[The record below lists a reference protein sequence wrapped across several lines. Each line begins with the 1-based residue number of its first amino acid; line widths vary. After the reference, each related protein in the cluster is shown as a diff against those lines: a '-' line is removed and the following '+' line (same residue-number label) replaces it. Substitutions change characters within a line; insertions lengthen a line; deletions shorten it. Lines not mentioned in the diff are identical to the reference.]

1 MPLDLLAEISAW
13 SWRAPDRVAHRSG
26 DRNLSYQELLDRSD
40 ALAEYLQRNVPAS
53 EAPIALVGHKEP
65 ELLIGFL
72 GCAKAG
78 RAYIPLDTILPAAR
92 LERMVATAQAALV
105 LTPQDVV
112 LHSRGSGR
120 PAAIPERRDALHYI
134 MFTSGSTGDPKG
146 VPITRGN
153 LEQFLAWML
162 GEHLFR
168 PAAEVFLNQA
178 LFSFDLSHMDTYLS
192 LVTGGTLVS
201 LSREDIA
208 DQRRLFLVLAGS
220 GVTVWVSD
228 RKSVV

>member
-153 LEQFLAWML
+153 LEQFLA
-162 GEHLFR
+162 
-168 PAAEVFLNQA
+168 
-178 LFSFDLSHMDTYLS
+178 
-192 LVTGGTLVS
+192 
-201 LSREDIA
+201 
-208 DQRRLFLVLAGS
+208 
-220 GVTVWVSD
+220 
-228 RKSVV
+228 